1 MAQLE
6 QQLLLE
12 AIRRNPEFM
21 SGLVQG
27 KLVKN
32 AAGQTLK
39 GVANMADQANK
50 VTGVDQL
57 LATGVK
63 ALPKGVRGFAAPAM
77 RFTGRALPVLGAIG
91 AVGDVG
97 DILLGGDSFGNKV
110 MDAGLGT
117 AGATVAGMLSLGNPL
132 LVAGGF
138 SLGKAA
144 SDLIQNVV
152 GGGKS
157 AEERKLEEALK
168 SLQQPGFNVGGAL
181 AGSVGGLPGAI
192 LGGVG

>member
-39 GVANMADQANK
+39 GVAKMADQANK

-63 ALPKGVRGFAAPAM
+63 ALPKGVRGFATPAI

-97 DILLGGDSFGNKV
+97 NILFGNESVPNKV
-110 MDAGLGT
+110 MDAGLGA
-117 AGATVAGMLSLGNPL
+117 AGATAAGMLSLGNPL
-132 LVAGGF
+132 VMAGGF
-138 SLGKAA
+138 SLGKTV
-144 SDLIQNVV
+144 SDFIQRGV

-157 AEERKLEEALK
+157 PQELKIEKALEL
-168 SLQQPGFNVGGAL
+168 LQQRGIA
-181 AGSVGGLPGAI
+181 
-192 LGGVG
+192 